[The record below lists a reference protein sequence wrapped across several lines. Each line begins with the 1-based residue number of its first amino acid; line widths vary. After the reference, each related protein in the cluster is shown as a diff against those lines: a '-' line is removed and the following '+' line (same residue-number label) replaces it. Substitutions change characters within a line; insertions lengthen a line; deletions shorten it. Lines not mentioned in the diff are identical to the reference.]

1 MECQALYIF
10 FLKTKN
16 NISMLSATFLNGALT
31 LEAQRQLWEITFY
44 FTSVILLLIFSEKVR
59 RGISCEANISH
70 ESLIFSEKLTNKL
83 DCYLL

>member
-1 MECQALYIF
+1 MSSLIYF

-44 FTSVILLLIFSEKVR
+44 FTSVILLLNIFR
-59 RGISCEANISH
+59 
-70 ESLIFSEKLTNKL
+70 ESKTWHFM
-83 DCYLL
+83 